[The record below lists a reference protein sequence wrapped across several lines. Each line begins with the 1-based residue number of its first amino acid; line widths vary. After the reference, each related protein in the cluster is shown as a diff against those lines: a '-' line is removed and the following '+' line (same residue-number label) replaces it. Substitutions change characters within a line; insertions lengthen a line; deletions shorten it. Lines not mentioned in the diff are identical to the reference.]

1 MSDNYEINDVRSPS
15 DFKSI
20 SFSGYKKSDVKTQLI
35 NNLKKNKIEQCC
47 YWSAELICAGH
58 YTELWEY
65 LL

>member
-47 YWSAELICAGH
+47 YWSAELICA
-58 YTELWEY
+58 
-65 LL
+65 